1 VTVRRVHTPDAIAE
15 LLTAN
20 RSTMAGKRPLA
31 PSGRSQLGQTVRVQG
46 GGPPL
51 PGVLSNFPG
60 ASFRLIDVAGDPHLA
75 HQLTVTGAFQ
85 VTSGDTDLADWI
97 LRATWAS
104 YGWETV
110 ADIDLVHGTTFTVY
124 ASSLQV
130 AALQV
135 DFGAGAQSVSVGAFV
150 ALGERADSSR
160 PPQRTLRVIN
170 SNDADATILPGASSQ
185 AALIPNYAR
194 DLVVQFQTTPQG
206 AAVTGVVQF
215 RGDNAVIVS
224 EVVVNFNGDSPPP
237 IPIPN
242 DADTVRIFNLA
253 TSVGTMRT
261 PRFIFGLAL

>member
-1 VTVRRVHTPDAIAE
+1 MAE
-15 LLTAN
+15 LLTAG
-20 RSTMAGKRPLA
+20 RSTMAGKLPLA
-31 PSGRSQLGQTVRVQG
+31 PSGRSQLGQTVQVSG
-46 GGPPL
+46 APNPP
-51 PGVLSNFPG
+51 PGVLRNALG
-60 ASFRLIDVAGDPHLA
+60 ASFRLIDIAGDPHLA

-130 AALQV
+130 AAQQL
-135 DFGAGAQSVSVGAFV
+135 DFGSGAQDVRVGAFV

-170 SNDADATILPGASSQ
+170 SNGADATIAPGQSSQ
-185 AALIPNYAR
+185 AAFIPNYAR

-206 AAVTGVVQF
+206 APVFGVLQF

-224 EVVVNFNGDSPPP
+224 EVVVDFNSGFSPPP
-237 IPIPN
+237 MPIPN

-253 TSVGTMRT
+253 TSTGTMRT